1 MSFRHARFFNAA
13 VAMVAALAWF
23 TATSHCLLRVVNHG
37 QSTVASVC
45 HCSDHCKGPDQNS
58 SRSLMLS
65 CCQGLLSP
73 ASELAQAKVKF
84 SPIPLGLQ
92 LTALH
97 RRVTLEAAQTPSA
110 SAVYDTGP
118 PRENSFLQT
127 VLKRSL
133 PENAPPLFV

>member
-45 HCSDHCKGPDQNS
+45 HCSDHCKGSDQNNS
-58 SRSLMLS
+58 PSLMLS

-73 ASELAQAKVKF
+73 ALELAQAKLKF
-84 SPIPLGLQ
+84 SPILLGLQ